1 MPKFGCRCET
11 GTAAASLAQRA
22 RGQNLGRVEVMPNVT
37 IEWLAG
43 RTLDQKRK
51 VIAGITD
58 LLVDVADAR
67 REAVQVT
74 FVDMRKEDWGRGGL
88 LGIDRTDVHP

>member
-1 MPKFGCRCET
+1 VSR
-11 GTAAASLAQRA
+11 SLALND
-22 RGQNLGRVEVMPNVT
+22 GTWEKGGDVPNVT
-37 IEWLAG
+37 IEWLQG
-43 RTLDQKRK
+43 RSLDQKRK

-74 FVDMRKEDWGRGGL
+74 FIDMSKEDWGRGGL

>member
-1 MPKFGCRCET
+1 
-11 GTAAASLAQRA
+11 
-22 RGQNLGRVEVMPNVT
+22 VPNVT
-37 IEWLAG
+37 IEWLQG

-58 LLVDVADAR
+58 LLVDAADAR

-74 FVDMRKEDWGRGGL
+74 FIDMSKEDWGRGGL
-88 LGIDRTDVHP
+88 LGIDRSDVHP

>member
-1 MPKFGCRCET
+1 MGDPARPCISRGHDH
-11 GTAAASLAQRA
+11 GTREK
-22 RGQNLGRVEVMPNVT
+22 GGDVPNVT
-37 IEWLAG
+37 IEWLQG
-43 RTLDQKRK
+43 RSLDQKRK

-74 FVDMRKEDWGRGGL
+74 FIDMSKEDWGRGGL

>member
-1 MPKFGCRCET
+1 
-11 GTAAASLAQRA
+11 
-22 RGQNLGRVEVMPNVT
+22 MPNVT
-37 IEWLAG
+37 IEWLEG

-58 LLVDVADAR
+58 LLVDAADAR

-74 FVDMRKEDWGRGGL
+74 FVDMSKEDWGRGGL

>member
-1 MPKFGCRCET
+1 MRI
-11 GTAAASLAQRA
+11 
-22 RGQNLGRVEVMPNVT
+22 VPNVT
-37 IEWLAG
+37 IEWLQG
-43 RTLDQKRK
+43 RSLDQKRK

-58 LLVDVADAR
+58 LLVDAADAR

-74 FVDMRKEDWGRGGL
+74 FIDMSKEDWGRGGL